1 MSHNKIEVLP
11 DLSAHHCLTRLTLDC
26 ILAVTMKQ
34 TTFDS
39 LTGDLKGNK
48 KKKQATT
55 CKELN

>member
-39 LTGDLKGNK
+39 LTGDLKGNE

-55 CKELN
+55 CKS